1 MRFLDVRIA
10 SPDPERAAAFYIDAL
25 EAKPDDG
32 GVRIG
37 ATTLRFDEV
46 APPAPYHLAFAIPPG
61 SIVGAFAWARRRL
74 QMLSE
79 ETFDF
84 SNWDA
89 DACYFDDP
97 DGNVLELIA
106 RKGRDRPFVAAGIA
120 GVCELG
126 LPVADPLTAVAQL
139 EDELGLDVF
148 DGDRDA
154 FTAVGD
160 PEGLFI
166 VVRPGRNWLPTELAA
181 AECPAAVTIESPRA
195 GEVRIG
201 PVTVVSRTPT

>member
-37 ATTLRFDEV
+37 ATTLRFDEE

-84 SNWDA
+84 SNW
-89 DACYFDDP
+89 
-97 DGNVLELIA
+97 
-106 RKGRDRPFVAAGIA
+106 
-120 GVCELG
+120 
-126 LPVADPLTAVAQL
+126 
-139 EDELGLDVF
+139 
-148 DGDRDA
+148 
-154 FTAVGD
+154 
-160 PEGLFI
+160 
-166 VVRPGRNWLPTELAA
+166 
-181 AECPAAVTIESPRA
+181 
-195 GEVRIG
+195 
-201 PVTVVSRTPT
+201 TPTRATSTIQMATSSS

>member
-1 MRFLDVRIA
+1 M
-10 SPDPERAAAFYIDAL
+10 
-25 EAKPDDG
+25 
-32 GVRIG
+32 
-37 ATTLRFDEV
+37 
-46 APPAPYHLAFAIPPG
+46 
-61 SIVGAFAWARRRL
+61 
-74 QMLSE
+74 
-79 ETFDF
+79 
-84 SNWDA
+84 
-89 DACYFDDP
+89 
-97 DGNVLELIA
+97 
-106 RKGRDRPFVAAGIA
+106 AAGIA

>member
-1 MRFLDVRIA
+1 
-10 SPDPERAAAFYIDAL
+10 
-25 EAKPDDG
+25 
-32 GVRIG
+32 
-37 ATTLRFDEV
+37 
-46 APPAPYHLAFAIPPG
+46 
-61 SIVGAFAWARRRL
+61 
-74 QMLSE
+74 MLSR

-84 SNWDA
+84 ANWDA
-89 DACYFDDP
+89 DACYFEDP

-106 RKGRDRPFVAAGIA
+106 RKGIERPFAVGDIT

-126 LPVADPLTAVAQL
+126 LPVSDPLTAVAML

-166 VVRPGRNWLPTELAA
+166 VVRPGRDWLPTQIAA
-181 AECPAAVTIESPRA
+181 AECPATVTIESPRQ
-195 GEVRIG
+195 GEVHIG
-201 PVTVVSRTPT
+201 PVTIVSRTPT